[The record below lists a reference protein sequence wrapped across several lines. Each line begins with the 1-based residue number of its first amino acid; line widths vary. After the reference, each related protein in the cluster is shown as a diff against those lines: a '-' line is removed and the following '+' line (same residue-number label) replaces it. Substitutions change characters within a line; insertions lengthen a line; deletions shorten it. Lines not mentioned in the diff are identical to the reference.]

1 MRETCLAYLRCPRCH
16 GHFELSATEREPD
29 GHVMTGTLA
38 CRCRTYPITGGI
50 PRFATANATSQR
62 FAAEWKIFS
71 HMASYQEQWL
81 RNWLA
86 PLSPADFRGKVVFE
100 GGCGKGRHTTVIAG
114 WGAKDVVAL
123 DLGDAVE
130 VAFAHTRHLPNA
142 HVVQGDLCAPPV
154 VRGFDVAFSIGVLH
168 HLPSPRAGFSRLRE
182 LVRPGGKLA
191 VWVYGYESNEWI
203 VKLVSPVRE
212 RVTSRMP
219 ADWLYWLSIAPSL
232 AVHAVAKLL
241 RKLPA
246 RDYLDVLAP
255 LPFREVHS
263 IVFDQLVTPIAYYL
277 PRAEVESWFA
287 DLADVTIGWHNK
299 NSWRGSATI
308 AIPT

>member
-1 MRETCLAYLRCPRCH
+1 MRESCLAYLACPRCRRRLDLAIDH
-16 GHFELSATEREPD
+16 RDPD

-38 CRCRTYPITGGI
+38 CGCSAYPITGGI
-50 PRFATANATSQR
+50 PRFATANATAQR

-86 PLSPADFRGKVVFE
+86 PLAPADFRGKVVFE

-114 WGAKDVVAL
+114 WGAKDVIAL

-154 VRGFDVAFSIGVLH
+154 VRDFDIAFSIGVLH
-168 HLPSPRAGFSRLRE
+168 HLRSPRAGFAALRK
-182 LVRPGGKLA
+182 LVHPGGKLA

-212 RVTSRMP
+212 RITSRMP
-219 ADWLYWLSIAPSL
+219 AGWLYWLSVVPSA

-241 RKLPA
+241 RRLPA

-277 PRAEVESWFA
+277 PRTEVESWFA
-287 DLADVTIGWHNK
+287 GLTDVTIGWHNQ
-299 NSWRGSATI
+299 NSWRGCAT
-308 AIPT
+308 A